1 MATER
6 LAYRVP
12 EAAATL
18 GISERSVWK
27 LISEG
32 EIQVVRSGKIVLVP
46 RTVLEE
52 FLRRGLEQEQQRR
65 EPEVPEWL
73 RPMIRGTRRRKGS

>member
-1 MATER
+1 MTER

-52 FLRRGLEQEQQRR
+52 FLRRGLEEQKLAE
-65 EPEVPEWL
+65 EPLPAWL
-73 RPMIRGTRRRKGS
+73 QPMVRGGRRRR